1 MKGRREAKR
10 RDLPAWEAPRR
21 GKHLSG
27 GVETL
32 YFITK
37 YLSSY
42 DTRAFSKIREF

>member
-1 MKGRREAKR
+1 
-10 RDLPAWEAPRR
+10 
-21 GKHLSG
+21 
-27 GVETL
+27 VETL